1 MLASQHPP
9 TGCVGY
15 CQYTAEKVPGVG
27 CFKCYPRPLVYMA
40 RPVVT
45 TLILAMMV
53 LAVIPLSSNAEDSGG
68 VQASASTVSIS
79 PSSPDEGGSITIRL
93 TMYNSNNFPAN
104 DVLYKFYWDGVASNK
119 LISAD
124 TIDIPAESTVDIEQ
138 VKSGLTFGDH
148 KVWITYE
155 YAGSGEQMFYS
166 DIIVSGLADLEV
178 TTISTSPESLNSGD
192 SFMVSTQ
199 VSNTGSEDA
208 ESSRLQLDLG
218 AQSEIVN
225 VPAITAGESEW
236 VNHSMIA
243 PSSGTHDIQVTVDLD
258 DAVIEAEEG
267 NIFAHSILV
276 TSRMD
281 ISHLGEIS
289 IEVESGSLQGPWVVS
304 GILER
309 TGGDGIT
316 EVPLVLEIK
325 DSNGLNLPL
334 PLFNVNISGGAIA
347 QQIWSYTLIYDYIST
362 LAPGNH
368 QVTVV
373 IDPYQSATFTQEST
387 DNDRVSSYFDKFAI
401 PDVSVDP
408 LASPSRGTVTS
419 GNNIDWTVSITN
431 SGQIEVK
438 GRLIYTWEG
447 QQVEQS
453 SQPIITIQAGDSY
466 SWKKTLPTESGAHY
480 AEFEAQWVPL
490 ANSYDANPFNS
501 VANGVVNVTAQLKLT
516 WSKASMSLVDS
527 KGEAANFPLM
537 AGDEYTVSIKLASQ
551 ETGTVN
557 YSCEDEMGQVFDVIQ
572 IEASEGGQIFT
583 INCTFTAKAPFTN
596 INLVPS
602 KDSVSTTQSWS
613 WDSKVDS
620 SDIADEAGSMT
631 FQTAGMIALICVV
644 LIAVLVAAVIL
655 TRDPEEDVER
665 DIFDYCPACDGE
677 LDDAVDRCPSCS
689 FNLKKARKQFHDC
702 ETCNESVPDLLSNC
716 PYCGDAQDVSKYFE
730 KRERKVVERKTIAL
744 IDEEDEVDPETIHA
758 AGYEGFDEAVKE
770 FGYDADDLEGHWD
783 ESIAK
788 AEAEVEAAY
797 DRRAAVEVES
807 NLEDDEAMA
816 TVTTTLKTIDETF
829 EGHDIDALLADRD
842 IKAHLDDG
850 DELSASDADIRG
862 RLFEITGEDGVMPGD
877 EVNIGMGIV
886 DRSLAGN
893 ALPEDAMDF
902 SLDDGDDAGD
912 VIDEVNPV
920 AAATAESKRRRGVR
934 RKAKQAKTAECGA
947 CGADLPAEANECSTC
962 GAKFE

>member
-1 MLASQHPP
+1 MLVLQHPP

-15 CQYTAEKVPGVG
+15 CKYTAEKVPRVG
-27 CFKCYPRPLVYMA
+27 CFKCYPLPLVYMA

-53 LAVIPLSSNAEDSGG
+53 LAVMPLSANALDSGG
-68 VQASASTVSIS
+68 VQASSSTVSIS

-104 DVLYKFYWDGVASNK
+104 DVFYKFYWDGVEPEK
-119 LISAD
+119 LMSANI
-124 TIDIPAESTVDIEQ
+124 IDIPAESTVDIEL
-138 VKSGLTFGDH
+138 VKSGLTFGNH
-148 KVWITYE
+148 TVWITYE
-155 YAGSGEQMFYS
+155 YADSGEQMFYS
-166 DIIVSGLADLEV
+166 EVNVSGLADLEV
-178 TTISTSPESLNSGD
+178 TTITTSPESLNSGD

-208 ESSRLQLDLG
+208 EPSRLQLNLG
-218 AQSEIVN
+218 TQSEIVN
-225 VPAITAGESEW
+225 VAAIIAGGSEW

-243 PSSGTHDIQVTVDLD
+243 PSSGTHDIQVIVDLD
-258 DAVIEAEEG
+258 DAVIEADED
-267 NIFAHSILV
+267 NIFEHSISV
-276 TSRMD
+276 ISRMD
-281 ISHLGEIS
+281 ISHVGEIS
-289 IEVESGSLQGPWVVS
+289 IEAESGNLQGPWVVS
-304 GILER
+304 GILGR

-316 EVPLVLEIK
+316 EVPVVLEIK

-334 PLFNVNISGGAIA
+334 PLFSVNISGGDIA
-347 QQIWSYTLIYDYIST
+347 QQAWSYALIYDHIST
-362 LAPGNH
+362 LPSGNH
-368 QVTVV
+368 QVTAV
-373 IDPYQSATFTQEST
+373 IDPYESANFTQETT
-387 DNDRVSSYFDKFAI
+387 DNDRASNYFDKFAV
-401 PDVSVDP
+401 PDVSLDP
-408 LASPSRGTVTS
+408 LAAPSRYTVTS
-419 GNNIDWTVSITN
+419 GNNVDWTVTITN

-447 QQVEQS
+447 LQVEPS
-453 SQPIITIQAGDSY
+453 TQPIIVIQAEGSY
-466 SWKKTLPTESGAHY
+466 SWQQTLPTESGAHI

-490 ANSYDANPFNS
+490 ENSYDANPSNS
-501 VANGVVNVTAQLKLT
+501 VANGTVEVTAQLKLI

-527 KGEAANFPLM
+527 KGEDADFPLM
-537 AGDEYTVSIKLASQ
+537 AGDEYTISIKLASQ
-551 ETGTVN
+551 ETGSVN
-557 YSCEDEMGQVFDVIQ
+557 YSCEDEMGQIIDIIQ
-572 IEASEGGQIFT
+572 VEVVESGQIFT

-602 KDSVSTTQSWS
+602 NDSVSTTQSWS
-613 WDSKVDS
+613 WDSKEDS
-620 SDIADEAGSMT
+620 SNIADEVGSMT
-631 FQTAGMIALICVV
+631 FQTAGMIALICAV
-644 LIAVLVAAVIL
+644 LIAVLIAAVIL
-655 TRDPEEDVER
+655 TREPEDEVER

-702 ETCNESVPDLLSNC
+702 ESCDEPVPDLLSNC

-730 KRERKVVERKTIAL
+730 KRERKVVEKKTVAL
-744 IDEEDEVDPETIHA
+744 PDEEEIDPETIHA

-797 DRRAAVEVES
+797 DRRVAVEEES
-807 NLEDDEAMA
+807 NQEDEEAMA

-829 EGHDIDALLADRD
+829 EGHDIDALLGDRD

-877 EVNIGMGIV
+877 EVNIGMGVV

-902 SLDDGDDAGD
+902 SLDDDDEE
-912 VIDEVNPV
+912 IDEVNPV
-920 AAATAESKRRRGVR
+920 AAATAESTRRRGVR
-934 RKAKQAKTAECGA
+934 RKSKQAKTAECGA